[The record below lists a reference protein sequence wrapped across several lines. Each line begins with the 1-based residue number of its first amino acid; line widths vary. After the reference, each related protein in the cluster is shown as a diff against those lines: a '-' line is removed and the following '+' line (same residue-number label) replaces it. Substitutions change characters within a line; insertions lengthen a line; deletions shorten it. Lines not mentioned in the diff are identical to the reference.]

1 MRGQQSGGVFSLE
14 IIETRPGIAILRVNG
29 NDVNNVFGNE
39 SGGHRWQRVP
49 PTERHGRRQT
59 STITVATF
67 NEVLPVTFKVSLSDL
82 KWETMRSGGCGGQ
95 NVNKLET
102 AVRLTHIPTGL
113 VVKCEDE
120 RSQKRNK
127 DLALSVLTARLYA
140 REQEINAAKESS
152 MRKQQVG
159 SGQRGDKRRTIREKD
174 GQVVDHI
181 TGQKWRYDDYVKGE
195 W

>member
-181 TGQKWRYDDYVKGE
+181 TGQKWQYDDYVKGE

>member
-1 MRGQQSGGVFSLE
+1 M
-14 IIETRPGIAILRVNG
+14 
-29 NDVNNVFGNE
+29 
-39 SGGHRWQRVP
+39 
-49 PTERHGRRQT
+49 
-59 STITVATF
+59 
-67 NEVLPVTFKVSLSDL
+67 LPVTFKVSLSDL